1 MDAADPRTVVTYAL
15 AYGRTSITL
24 CAMHATPEQRTNL
37 AALGHVQHGARKG
50 YCDACEQEYL
60 ALIDADAG
68 DYHHP
73 DGCSCGSPDCPQWQ
87 ADHIEREAQ

>member
-1 MDAADPRTVVTYAL
+1 MTRQAMDAALPRTVVTYAL

-24 CAMHATPEQRTNL
+24 CALHATSEQR
-37 AALGHVQHGARKG
+37 LGHVQHGARKG

-68 DYHHP
+68 DFLP
-73 DGCSCGSPDCPQWQ
+73 TT
-87 ADHIEREAQ
+87 EAQ